1 MKFTI
6 EIGETQ
12 KTLVHFSFNQLFG
25 EVKISV
31 NDKVVRRSC
40 RLFSEPLFDAHEL
53 ELDDWERSKV
63 RIEKE
68 RQLLFAS
75 TYRVYVNSRLTQ
87 VLKGA

>member
-6 EIGETQ
+6 EVGD
-12 KTLVHFSFNQLFG
+12 KNLVHFSFNQLFG

-31 NDKVVRRSC
+31 NDKLIKRSC
-40 RLFSEPLFDAHEL
+40 RLFSEPLFDAHEV
-53 ELDDWERSKV
+53 EVGDWERSTV

-87 VLKGA
+87 VLKGP